1 MLRIAVPNKGMLSEP
16 AWNMLEEAG
25 YRLRSNPRQLVVEDP
40 DNDVE
45 LFYLRPLDIAVY
57 VGRGTIDVGI
67 TGHDLLL
74 NSGTDAQEVMDL
86 GFGASTF
93 RFAAPQESDI
103 RTLADIDGKRVATS
117 FDKLV
122 HDYLTGHGITAETIH
137 LDGAVESSVQ
147 LGVAD
152 LIADVVSTG
161 TTLRNAGLR
170 IFGDPIVHSEAVLI
184 RSPRLDAD
192 DERLER
198 LERRLQGVLTA
209 KRYVLMDFDIPVDR
223 ISAAVDITP
232 GFESPTISP
241 LHDKQWSAVRVMVPK
256 DKVNRLMDELYE
268 VGARGIIVTAI
279 QATRM

>member
-16 AWNMLEEAG
+16 AWNMLAEAG
-25 YRLRSNPRQLVVEDP
+25 YRLRRNPRQLVVEDP

-74 NSGTDAQEVMDL
+74 NSGTDAKEHMEL

-93 RFAAPQESDI
+93 RFAAPNDSPISKLEDI
-103 RTLADIDGKRVATS
+103 EGKLVSTS

-122 HDYLTGHGITAETIH
+122 HDYLAEHGINAETVH

-170 IFGDPIVHSEAVLI
+170 IFAEPLLHSEAVLI
-184 RSPRLDAD
+184 RSPRLAED
-192 DERLER
+192 DDRLTI
-198 LERRLQGVLTA
+198 LSRRLQGVLTA
-209 KRYVLMDFDIPVDR
+209 QRYVLMDYDIPVEKV
-223 ISAAVDITP
+223 SAAVDITP
-232 GFESPTISP
+232 GFESPTVSP
-241 LHDKQWSAVRVMVPK
+241 LHDKQWAAVRVVVPK
-256 DKVNRLMDELYE
+256 AKVNQLMDQLYE
-268 VGARGIIVTAI
+268 VGARGIIVTAL
-279 QATRM
+279 QASRM

>member
-93 RFAAPQESDI
+93 RFAAPQDSDI
-103 RTLADIDGKRVATS
+103 RQLADIDGKRVATS

-122 HDYLTGHGITAETIH
+122 HDYLIAHDIQAETIH

-184 RSPRLDAD
+184 RSPRLEPDDA
-192 DERLER
+192 RLER

-256 DKVNRLMDELYE
+256 AKVNGLMDELYA

>member
-16 AWNMLEEAG
+16 AWNMLAEAG
-25 YRLRSNPRQLVVEDP
+25 YRLRSNSRQLVVEDP
-40 DNDVE
+40 DNDIE

-67 TGHDLLL
+67 TGRDLLL
-74 NSGTDAQEVMDL
+74 NSGTEAVEHMPL

-93 RFAAPQESDI
+93 RFAAPAESPI
-103 RTLADIDGKRVATS
+103 NRLEDIDGKRVAS
-117 FDKLV
+117 SYDKLV
-122 HDYLTGHGITAETIH
+122 DDYLKARGIHADIIH

-170 IFGDPIVHSEAVLI
+170 VFADPILHSEAILI
-184 RSPRLDAD
+184 RSPRVTEN
-192 DERLER
+192 DERLTI
-198 LERRLQGVLTA
+198 LGRRIQGVLTA
-209 KRYVLMDFDIPVDR
+209 QRYVLMDYDIPV
-223 ISAAVDITP
+223 SKVAAAVEVTP

-241 LHDKQWSAVRVMVPK
+241 LHDKQWAAVRVMVTRE
-256 DKVNRLMDELYE
+256 KVNQLMDRLYE
-268 VGARGIIVTAI
+268 VGARGIIVTAL
-279 QATRM
+279 QASRI

>member
-16 AWNMLEEAG
+16 AWNMLAEAG
-25 YRLRSNPRQLVVEDP
+25 YRLRSNSRQLVVEDP
-40 DNDVE
+40 DNDIE

-67 TGHDLLL
+67 TGRDLLL
-74 NSGTDAQEVMDL
+74 NSGTEAVEHMPL

-93 RFAAPQESDI
+93 RFAAPADSAINRLE
-103 RTLADIDGKRVATS
+103 DIDGKRVAS
-117 FDKLV
+117 SYDKLV
-122 HDYLTGHGITAETIH
+122 DDYLKARGIHADIIH

-170 IFGDPIVHSEAVLI
+170 VFADPILHSEAILI
-184 RSPRLDAD
+184 RSPRVAND
-192 DERLER
+192 DERLTI
-198 LERRLQGVLTA
+198 LGRRIQGVLTA
-209 KRYVLMDFDIPVDR
+209 QRYVLMDYDIPV
-223 ISAAVDITP
+223 SKVAAAVEVTP

-241 LHDKQWSAVRVMVPK
+241 LHDKQWSAVRVMVPRE
-256 DKVNRLMDELYE
+256 KVNQLMDRLYE
-268 VGARGIIVTAI
+268 VGARGIIVTAL
-279 QATRM
+279 QASRI

>member
-16 AWNMLEEAG
+16 AWTMLDEAG
-25 YRLRSNPRQLVVEDP
+25 YKLRSNPRQLVVQDP
-40 DNDVE
+40 ENDVE

-57 VGRGTIDVGI
+57 VGRGTIDVGV

-74 NSGTDAQEVMDL
+74 NSGTDAKEHMAL
-86 GFGASTF
+86 GFGGSTF
-93 RFAAPQESDI
+93 RFAAPNESDI
-103 RTLADIDGKRVATS
+103 RTLADVDGKRVATS

-122 HDYLTGHGITAETIH
+122 QDYLAEHGIDAETIH

-170 IFGDPIVHSEAVLI
+170 VFGDPIVHSEAVLI
-184 RSPRLDAD
+184 RSPRVAED
-192 DERLER
+192 DERLQR
-198 LERRLQGVLTA
+198 LSRRLQGVLTA
-209 KRYVLMDFDIPVDR
+209 KRYVLMDFDIPTDH
-223 ISAAVDITP
+223 ISAAVEITP

-241 LHDKQWSAVRVMVPK
+241 LHEGDWSAVRVMVPK
-256 DKVNRLMDELYE
+256 AQVNQLMDALYE

-279 QATRM
+279 TATRM

>member
-93 RFAAPQESDI
+93 RFAAPQDSDI
-103 RTLADIDGKRVATS
+103 RELADIDGKRVATS

-122 HDYLTGHGITAETIH
+122 HDYLIAHDIQAETIH

-184 RSPRLDAD
+184 RSPRLGPDDA
-192 DERLER
+192 RLER

-256 DKVNRLMDELYE
+256 AKVNGLMDELYA

>member
-16 AWNMLEEAG
+16 AWNMLAEAG
-25 YRLRSNPRQLVVEDP
+25 YRLRSNSRQLVVEDP

-67 TGHDLLL
+67 TGRDLLL
-74 NSGTDAQEVMDL
+74 NSGTEAVEHMSL

-93 RFAAPQESDI
+93 RFAAPAESPI
-103 RTLADIDGKRVATS
+103 NRLEDIDGKRVAS
-117 FDKLV
+117 SYDKLV
-122 HDYLTGHGITAETIH
+122 DDYLKARNVHADIIH

-170 IFGDPIVHSEAVLI
+170 VFADPILHSEAILI
-184 RSPRLDAD
+184 RSPRVAPD
-192 DERLER
+192 DDRLTI
-198 LERRLQGVLTA
+198 LGRRIKGVLTA
-209 KRYVLMDFDIPVDR
+209 QRYVLMDYDIPV
-223 ISAAVDITP
+223 SKVAAAVEVTP

-241 LHDKQWSAVRVMVPK
+241 LHDKQWAAVRVMVPR
-256 DKVNRLMDELYE
+256 DKVNQLMDRLYE
-268 VGARGIIVTAI
+268 VGARGIIVTAL
-279 QATRM
+279 QASRI

>member
-16 AWNMLEEAG
+16 AWNMLAEAG
-25 YRLRSNPRQLVVEDP
+25 YRLRSNSRQLVVEDP

-67 TGHDLLL
+67 TGRDLLL
-74 NSGTDAQEVMDL
+74 NSGTEAVEHMPL

-93 RFAAPQESDI
+93 RFAAPAESPI
-103 RTLADIDGKRVATS
+103 NRLENIDGKRVAS
-117 FDKLV
+117 SYDKLV
-122 HDYLTGHGITAETIH
+122 DDYLKARNVHADIIH

-170 IFGDPIVHSEAVLI
+170 VFADPILHSEAILI
-184 RSPRLDAD
+184 RSPRVAPD
-192 DERLER
+192 DDRLTI
-198 LERRLQGVLTA
+198 LGRRIKGVLTA
-209 KRYVLMDFDIPVDR
+209 QRYVLMDYDIPV
-223 ISAAVDITP
+223 SKVAAAVEVTP

-241 LHDKQWSAVRVMVPK
+241 LHDKQWAAVRVMVPR
-256 DKVNRLMDELYE
+256 DKVNQLMDRLYE
-268 VGARGIIVTAI
+268 VGARGIIVTAL
-279 QATRM
+279 QASRI